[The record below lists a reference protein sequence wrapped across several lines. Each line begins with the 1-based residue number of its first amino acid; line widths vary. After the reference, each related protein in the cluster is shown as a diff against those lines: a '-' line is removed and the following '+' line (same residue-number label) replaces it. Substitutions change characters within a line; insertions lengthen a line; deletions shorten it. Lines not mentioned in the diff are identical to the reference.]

1 MHFRALCA
9 GFSAALFA
17 ACLSPAWADVGGFLG
32 NWVNSSAHPSGF
44 LSSLVGSPSDVS
56 GIARIVVTP
65 AGASHVRIH
74 VFGRCESGLCDWGTQ
89 MARNHSGSPGSDEV
103 RSLYA
108 EFNTGFA
115 QEKLTLRQGPGGSL
129 RFDLVTDFT
138 DGSGHHDY
146 QSNGLLTAAP
156 GEVPIASA
164 AAPGTPIVAAPASL
178 PALTGGLSN
187 LGGAPAED
195 CVAIN
200 NANVYVAPSDRG
212 WKLSDYNHTILNF
225 GSNKA
230 AALKAQIVLD
240 FYHIDEQCY
249 VARPHPRMIYWRS
262 AGQLP
267 HGPLANQD
275 CIDVHPAAVR
285 VEQKDG
291 SWKVIDG
298 SNVLLDYGE
307 EQTGAQLAVSVIQTY
322 RPTRQCFVARPDT
335 TMSYWLTQ

>member
-1 MHFRALCA
+1 MSFRSICA
-9 GFSAALFA
+9 GFSAVVFAGCLCPAL
-17 ACLSPAWADVGGFLG
+17 ADVSGFLG
-32 NWVNSSAHPSGF
+32 SWVIPPAQPGGF
-44 LSSLVGSPSDVS
+44 LSSLVGSQSEVS

-74 VFGRCESGLCDWGTQ
+74 VFGHCELGLCDWGNE
-89 MARNHSGSPGSDEV
+89 MARNHSGNPASDDV

-108 EFNTGFA
+108 EFNAGFA

-146 QSNGLLTAAP
+146 EFSGQLAAAP
-156 GEVPIASA
+156 GEAPIASA
-164 AAPGTPIVAAPASL
+164 AAPNAPSVAPPGTVLASEPSNPA
-178 PALTGGLSN
+178 
-187 LGGAPAED
+187 GAPAED
-195 CVAIN
+195 CAAIN
-200 NANVYVAPSDRG
+200 GADVYVAPSDRG

-240 FYHIDEQCY
+240 FYHIDEQCF
-249 VARPHPRMIYWRS
+249 VSRPHPKMIYWRS

-267 HGPLANQD
+267 HGPMANED

-285 VEQKDG
+285 AEQKDG
-291 SWKVIDG
+291 SWNVIDG
-298 SNVLLDYGE
+298 TTVLLDYGE
-307 EQTGAQLAVSVIQTY
+307 EQTGAKLAASVIQTY
-322 RPTRQCFVARPDT
+322 RLTRQCFVARPDM
-335 TMSYWLTQ
+335 TMSYWRTQ